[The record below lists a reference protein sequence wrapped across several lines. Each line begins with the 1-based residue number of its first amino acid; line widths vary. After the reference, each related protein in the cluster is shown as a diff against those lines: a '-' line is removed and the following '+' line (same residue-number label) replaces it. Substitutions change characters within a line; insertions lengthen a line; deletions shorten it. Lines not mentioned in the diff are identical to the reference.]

1 MTVAIYPATFDPI
14 TNGHVDIAT
23 RAARIFDRLI
33 VAVYDRPL
41 KTLLF
46 GTGER
51 LAMTRQA
58 LRHLPNVTVESY
70 DGLTVDFAR
79 QKGAQVVVRGLR
91 VLSDFEWEFQLALT
105 NRKLAPD
112 IDTVCLMTSQEFS
125 FLSSS
130 VVKEVAML
138 GGDLNGLVP
147 PHVISYL
154 NRRLAEL
161 GDGIGSK
168 VRPVSVRETE

>member
-1 MTVAIYPATFDPI
+1 M
-14 TNGHVDIAT
+14 
-23 RAARIFDRLI
+23 
-33 VAVYDRPL
+33 
-41 KTLLF
+41 
-46 GTGER
+46 TGE
-51 LAMTRQA
+51 A
-58 LRHLPNVTVESY
+58 LQRLPNVAVESY

-79 QKGAQVVVRGLR
+79 AKGARVVVRGLR

-130 VVKEVAML
+130 VVKEVASL

-147 PHVISYL
+147 AHVIPRL
-154 NRRLAEL
+154 HRRLAEL
-161 GDGIGSK
+161 GDGVGSK

>member
-23 RAARIFDRLI
+23 RAAGIFDHLV

-41 KTLLF
+41 KSLLF
-46 GTGER
+46 GTAER
-51 LAMTRQA
+51 LEMTREA
-58 LRHLPNVTVESY
+58 LGHLSNVTVESY
-70 DGLTVDFAR
+70 DELTVDFAR
-79 QKGAQVVVRGLR
+79 QMGAQVVVRGLR

-112 IDTVCLMTSQEFS
+112 VDTVCLMTSQEFS

-138 GGDLNGLVP
+138 GGDLDGLVP
-147 PHVISYL
+147 PHVIRHL
-154 NRRLAEL
+154 HRRLAEL
-161 GDGIGSK
+161 GEGAGSK